1 MPSER
6 IESGTTQA
14 RHGFGRHGIAYDG
27 HMSRLIR
34 VALCL
39 AATIFTAQMP
49 TWAQTYGPI
58 VKLGTPIDENTMA
71 ARRTHFVAP
80 VYSDLARANHI
91 QGSVVMN
98 ANIDSQ
104 GKVIG
109 LQTIS
114 GHPLLVQ
121 AAKAAV
127 MQWRY
132 RPTLLDGQPVE
143 NTRQI
148 TLSFGPTTH

>member
-1 MPSER
+1 VLE
-6 IESGTTQA
+6 
-14 RHGFGRHGIAYDG
+14 
-27 HMSRLIR
+27 
-34 VALCL
+34 
-39 AATIFTAQMP
+39 ATI
-49 TWAQTYGPI
+49 
-58 VKLGTPIDENTMA
+58 GTD
-71 ARRTHFVAP
+71 
-80 VYSDLARANHI
+80 
-91 QGSVVMN
+91 
-98 ANIDSQ
+98 
-104 GKVIG
+104 GKVVAVKV
-109 LQTIS
+109 IS